1 MSDAAKGGDAGSWE
15 FESFYHTILNARDA
29 DETIA
34 FYELLGF
41 EILDDRRDADWPDGQ
56 GAFFGLTPNIKGRGA
71 LMRLPQDPNGP
82 MLDIIEW
89 QVPRVDFP
97 DRSDMVV
104 PRVLAFRVRNV
115 RAAFDDPRSKGVRFT
130 KDEPNHMPDV
140 GIVASAACE
149 DPNGNLVEIIELEP
163 GLRHSK
169 IGKVYRQDGEA
180 R

>member
-1 MSDAAKGGDAGSWE
+1 MGGPEQRTWK
-15 FESFYHTILNARDA
+15 FQSFYHTIINARDV

-41 EILDDRRDADWPDGQ
+41 EILDDRRSTVWPDDQ
-56 GAFFGLTPNIKGRGA
+56 GAFFGLIPDIKGRAA
-71 LMRLPQDPNGP
+71 LMRLPADPNGP

-97 DRSDMVV
+97 ARSPEVV
-104 PRVLAFRVRNV
+104 PRVLAFRVENV
-115 RAAFDDPRSKGVRFT
+115 KAAFQELRALGVTFT
-130 KDEPNHMPDV
+130 KPQPNEMPEV

-149 DPNGNLVEIIELEP
+149 DPNGNLIEIIELEP

-169 IGKVYRQDGEA
+169 IGTVYREDEG
-180 R
+180 

>member
-1 MSDAAKGGDAGSWE
+1 MSTPSQRTWQ
-15 FESFYHTILNARDA
+15 FESFYHTIINARDV

-41 EILDDRRDADWPDGQ
+41 EILDDRRSTVWPDDQ
-56 GAFFGLTPNIKGRGA
+56 GAFFGLIPDIKGRAA
-71 LMRLPQDPNGP
+71 LMRLPADPNGP

-97 DRSDMVV
+97 ARSPEVV
-104 PRVLAFRVRNV
+104 PRVLAFRVENV
-115 RAAFDDPRSKGVRFT
+115 KAAFQELRALGVTFT
-130 KDEPNHMPDV
+130 KPQPNEMPEV

-149 DPNGNLVEIIELEP
+149 DPNGNLIEIIELEP

-169 IGKVYRQDGEA
+169 IGTVYREDEG
-180 R
+180 